1 MDKYYK
7 RRLFSK
13 TFIQVVF
20 YYLITGVKSAIRS
33 RSRRLAVVCSFAAF
47 LIWINRKTIF
57 HLDAPHPGLHNTTIS
72 PLIFFYIVGMVL
84 YFAMMMV
91 LFGMPKHAKRYHDNF
106 QRAGMVNSAMEAPA
120 LLERTRDMDNP
131 KIQRLVFF
139 CKGLPVSIWND
150 NKEKLQ
156 SALNLSIDRVEQG
169 DNNQLV
175 VVYAVDG
182 CYQLPDMIKWSDK
195 YLSHKG
201 FTLVLG
207 ESIASRVEVDL
218 SKVPHILLGGSTGSG
233 KTLLLKLLLKQC
245 IIKGAKVFIA
255 DFKGGVDFNR
265 SWKVHARIVT
275 EPEELSRCLNEIVE
289 ELHRRKQL
297 LAESDCANIDEYN
310 HMYHTYLPR
319 LVFACD
325 EVAELLDKTGLGK
338 NDREQIQRYEAA
350 LSTLVRLGRAM
361 GIHCILAT
369 QRPDAQIISGQIK
382 NNIDFRVCGRADDV
396 LSQIILD
403 KTDANDLI
411 SKTAQGRFLTNTDV
425 LFQAYYFD
433 DKSQLEKGSSI
444 FARRYL

>member
-1 MDKYYK
+1 MDREYK

-13 TFIQVVF
+13 TFFQVVF
-20 YYLITGVKSAIRS
+20 YYIIEGFKSTIRS
-33 RSRRLAVVCSFAAF
+33 GSRCMAVICSFAVF
-47 LIWINRKTIF
+47 LIWINRKAIF
-57 HLDAPHPGLHNTTIS
+57 NCDAPHPGLQNNKTS
-72 PLIFFYIVGMVL
+72 SLLFFYVVGMIL

-120 LLERTRDMDNP
+120 LLERTYDADNP

-139 CKGLPVSIWND
+139 CKGLPVSVWND
-150 NKEKLQ
+150 NKEKIQ
-156 SALNLSIDRVEQG
+156 SALNISIDRVEQG
-169 DNNQLV
+169 SNNQLI
-175 VVYAVDG
+175 VVYAIDG
-182 CYQLPDMIKWSDK
+182 SYQLPDMIEWSDK
-195 YLSHKG
+195 ILSSDG

-207 ESIASRVEVDL
+207 ESIASAVEVDL

-233 KTLLLKLLLKQC
+233 KTLLLKLLLMQC
-245 IIKGAKVFIA
+245 ILKGAEVYIA

-265 SWKVHARIVT
+265 SWKTHAQIIT
-275 EPEELSRCLNEIVE
+275 EPDELSKCLDELVE
-289 ELHRRKQL
+289 ELHRRKRL
-297 LAESDCANIDEYN
+297 LVDSDCANIDEYN
-310 HMYHTYLPR
+310 RRYHQQMPR
-319 LVFACD
+319 IIFGCD

-338 NDREQIQRYEAA
+338 NDREQVQRFEAA
-350 LSTLVRLGRAM
+350 LATLVRLGRAM

-369 QRPDAQIISGQIK
+369 QRPDAQVISGQIK

-433 DKSQLEKGSSI
+433 DKSDW
-444 FARRYL
+444 

>member
-1 MDKYYK
+1 MDREYK

-13 TFIQVVF
+13 TFFQVVF
-20 YYLITGVKSAIRS
+20 YYFITGIKSTIRS
-33 RSRRLAVVCSFAAF
+33 GSKCLAVIGSFAVF
-47 LIWINRKTIF
+47 LIWINSKALF
-57 HLDAPHPGLHNTTIS
+57 NSDAPHPGLQDNNTF
-72 PLIFFYIVGMVL
+72 PLFFFYIVGIVL

-120 LLERTRDMDNP
+120 LLERTYDADNP

-139 CKGLPVSIWND
+139 CKGLPLSIWND
-150 NKEKLQ
+150 NKEKIQ
-156 SALNLSIDRVEQG
+156 SALNISIDRVEQG
-169 DNNQLV
+169 ENNHLI

-182 CYQLPDMIKWSDK
+182 SYQLPDMIKWSDE
-195 YLSHKG
+195 YLSRDG

-207 ESIASRVEVDL
+207 ESIASTVEVDI

-245 IIKGAKVFIA
+245 IMKGAKVYIA

-265 SWKVHARIVT
+265 SWKARAKIVT
-275 EPEELSRCLNEIVE
+275 EPDELSKCLDELVE
-289 ELHRRKQL
+289 ELHRRKRL
-297 LAESDCANIDEYN
+297 LVDSDCANIDEYN
-310 HMYHTYLPR
+310 RRYHQQMPR
-319 LVFACD
+319 MIFACD

-350 LSTLVRLGRAM
+350 LATLVRLGRAM

-369 QRPDAQIISGQIK
+369 QRPDAQVISGQIK

-433 DKSQLEKGSSI
+433 DKSDW
-444 FARRYL
+444 

>member
-1 MDKYYK
+1 MDREYK

-13 TFIQVVF
+13 TFFQVVF
-20 YYLITGVKSAIRS
+20 YYFRTGIKSTIRS
-33 RSRRLAVVCSFAAF
+33 GSKCLAVICSFAVF
-47 LIWINRKTIF
+47 LIWINRKAIF
-57 HLDAPHPGLHNTTIS
+57 NCDAPHPGLQNNKTS
-72 PLIFFYIVGMVL
+72 SLFFFYVVGMIL

-120 LLERTRDMDNP
+120 LLEQTYDSDNP

-150 NKEKLQ
+150 NKEKIQ
-156 SALNLSIDRVEQG
+156 SALNISIDRVEQG
-169 DNNQLV
+169 KNNQLI

-182 CYQLPDMIKWSDK
+182 CYQLPDMIEWSDK
-195 YLSHKG
+195 FFSRDG

-207 ESIASRVEVDL
+207 ESIASTVEVDL

-233 KTLLLKLLLKQC
+233 KTLLLKLLLMQC
-245 IIKGAKVFIA
+245 VIKGAEVFIA

-265 SWKVHARIVT
+265 SWKAYAQIIT
-275 EPEELSRCLNEIVE
+275 EPDELSKCLDELVE
-289 ELHRRKQL
+289 ELHRRKRL
-297 LAESDCANIDEYN
+297 LVDSDCANIDEYN
-310 HMYHTYLPR
+310 RRYHQPMPR
-319 LVFACD
+319 MIFACD

-338 NDREQIQRYEAA
+338 NDREQIQRFEAA
-350 LSTLVRLGRAM
+350 LATLVRLGRAM

-369 QRPDAQIISGQIK
+369 QRPDAQVISGQIK

-433 DKSQLEKGSSI
+433 DKSDW
-444 FARRYL
+444 

>member
-1 MDKYYK
+1 MDREYK

-13 TFIQVVF
+13 TFFQVVF
-20 YYLITGVKSAIRS
+20 YYIIEGFKSTIRS
-33 RSRRLAVVCSFAAF
+33 GSRCMAVICSFAVF
-47 LIWINRKTIF
+47 LIWINRKAIF
-57 HLDAPHPGLHNTTIS
+57 NCDAPHPGLQNNKTS
-72 PLIFFYIVGMVL
+72 SLLFFYVVGMIL

-120 LLERTRDMDNP
+120 LLERTYDADNP

-139 CKGLPVSIWND
+139 CKGLPVSVWND
-150 NKEKLQ
+150 NKEKIQ
-156 SALNLSIDRVEQG
+156 SALNISIDRVEQG
-169 DNNQLV
+169 SNNQLI
-175 VVYAVDG
+175 VVYAIDG
-182 CYQLPDMIKWSDK
+182 SYQLPDMIEWSDK
-195 YLSHKG
+195 ILSSDG

-207 ESIASRVEVDL
+207 ESIASAVEVDL

-233 KTLLLKLLLKQC
+233 KTLLLKLLLMQC
-245 IIKGAKVFIA
+245 ILKGAEVYIA

-265 SWKVHARIVT
+265 SWKTHAQIIT
-275 EPEELSRCLNEIVE
+275 EPDELSKCLDELVE
-289 ELHRRKQL
+289 ELHRRKRL
-297 LAESDCANIDEYN
+297 LVDSDCANIDEYN
-310 HMYHTYLPR
+310 RRYHQQMPR
-319 LVFACD
+319 IIFGCD
-325 EVAELLDKTGLGK
+325 EVAELLDKTGLGR
-338 NDREQIQRYEAA
+338 NDREKVQRFEAA
-350 LSTLVRLGRAM
+350 LATLVRLGRAM

-369 QRPDAQIISGQIK
+369 QRPDAQVISGQIK

-433 DKSQLEKGSSI
+433 DKSDW
-444 FARRYL
+444 

>member
-1 MDKYYK
+1 MDREYK

-13 TFIQVVF
+13 TFFQVVF
-20 YYLITGVKSAIRS
+20 YYIIEGFKSTIRS
-33 RSRRLAVVCSFAAF
+33 GSRCMAVICSFAVF
-47 LIWINRKTIF
+47 LIWINRKAIF
-57 HLDAPHPGLHNTTIS
+57 NCDAPHPGLQNNKTS
-72 PLIFFYIVGMVL
+72 SLLFFYVVGMIL

-120 LLERTRDMDNP
+120 LLKRTYDADNP

-139 CKGLPVSIWND
+139 CKGLPVSVWND
-150 NKEKLQ
+150 NKEKIQ
-156 SALNLSIDRVEQG
+156 SALNISIDRIEQG
-169 DNNQLV
+169 KNNQLI

-182 CYQLPDMIKWSDK
+182 CYQLPDMVEWSNR
-195 YLSHKG
+195 YLNRKG

-207 ESIASRVEVDL
+207 ESIASTVEVDL

-233 KTLLLKLLLKQC
+233 KTLLLKLLLMQC
-245 IIKGAKVFIA
+245 VIKGAEVFIA

-265 SWKVHARIVT
+265 SWKAYAQIIT
-275 EPEELSRCLNEIVE
+275 EPDELSKCLDELVE
-289 ELHRRKQL
+289 ELHRRKRL
-297 LAESDCANIDEYN
+297 LVDSDCANIDEYN
-310 HMYHTYLPR
+310 RRYHQQMPR
-319 LVFACD
+319 MIFACD

-350 LSTLVRLGRAM
+350 LATLVRLGRAM

-369 QRPDAQIISGQIK
+369 QRPDAQVISGQIK

-433 DKSQLEKGSSI
+433 DKSNW
-444 FARRYL
+444 

>member
-1 MDKYYK
+1 MDREYK

-13 TFIQVVF
+13 TFFQVVF
-20 YYLITGVKSAIRS
+20 YYFRTGIKSTIRS
-33 RSRRLAVVCSFAAF
+33 GSKCLAVICSFAVF
-47 LIWINRKTIF
+47 LIWINRKAIF
-57 HLDAPHPGLHNTTIS
+57 NCDAPHPGLQNNKTS
-72 PLIFFYIVGMVL
+72 SLLFFYVVGMIL

-120 LLERTRDMDNP
+120 LLKRTYDADNP

-139 CKGLPVSIWND
+139 CKGLPVSVWND
-150 NKEKLQ
+150 NKEKIQ
-156 SALNLSIDRVEQG
+156 SALNISIDRVEQG
-169 DNNQLV
+169 SNNQLIA
-175 VVYAVDG
+175 VYAVDG
-182 CYQLPDMIKWSDK
+182 CYQLPDMIEWSDK
-195 YLSHKG
+195 ILSSDG

-207 ESIASRVEVDL
+207 ESIASAVEVDL

-233 KTLLLKLLLKQC
+233 KTLLLKLLLMQC
-245 IIKGAKVFIA
+245 ILKGAEVFIA

-265 SWKVHARIVT
+265 SWKTHAKIIT
-275 EPEELSRCLNEIVE
+275 EPDELSKCLDELVE
-289 ELHRRKQL
+289 ELHRRKRL
-297 LAESDCANIDEYN
+297 LVDSDCANIDEYN
-310 HMYHTYLPR
+310 RRYHQQMPR
-319 LVFACD
+319 MIFACD

-350 LSTLVRLGRAM
+350 LATLVRLGRAM

-369 QRPDAQIISGQIK
+369 QRPDAQVISGQIK

-411 SKTAQGRFLTNTDV
+411 SKTAQGRFLTNMDV

-433 DKSQLEKGSSI
+433 DKSDW
-444 FARRYL
+444 

>member
-1 MDKYYK
+1 MDREYK

-13 TFIQVVF
+13 TFFQVVF
-20 YYLITGVKSAIRS
+20 YYFITGIKSTIRS
-33 RSRRLAVVCSFAAF
+33 GTRCLAVICSFAVF
-47 LIWINRKTIF
+47 LIWINRKAIF
-57 HLDAPHPGLHNTTIS
+57 NCDAPHPGLQNNKTS
-72 PLIFFYIVGMVL
+72 SLLFFYVVGMIL

-120 LLERTRDMDNP
+120 LLEQTYDSDNP

-150 NKEKLQ
+150 NKEKIQ
-156 SALNLSIDRVEQG
+156 SALNISIDRVEQG
-169 DNNQLV
+169 KNNQLI

-182 CYQLPDMIKWSDK
+182 CYQLPDMIEWSDK
-195 YLSHKG
+195 FFSRDG

-207 ESIASRVEVDL
+207 ESIASTVEVDL

-233 KTLLLKLLLKQC
+233 KTLLLKLLLMQC
-245 IIKGAKVFIA
+245 VIKGAEVFIA

-265 SWKVHARIVT
+265 SWKAYAQIIT
-275 EPEELSRCLNEIVE
+275 EPDELSKCLDELVE
-289 ELHRRKQL
+289 ELHRRKRL
-297 LAESDCANIDEYN
+297 LVDSDCANIDEYN
-310 HMYHTYLPR
+310 RRYHQPMPR
-319 LVFACD
+319 MIFACD

-338 NDREQIQRYEAA
+338 NDREQIQRFEAA
-350 LSTLVRLGRAM
+350 LATLVRLGRAM

-369 QRPDAQIISGQIK
+369 QRPDAQVISGQIK

-433 DKSQLEKGSSI
+433 DKSDW
-444 FARRYL
+444 

>member
-1 MDKYYK
+1 MDREYK

-13 TFIQVVF
+13 TFFQVVF
-20 YYLITGVKSAIRS
+20 YYIIEGFKSTIRS
-33 RSRRLAVVCSFAAF
+33 GSRCMAVICSFAVF
-47 LIWINRKTIF
+47 LIWINRKAIF
-57 HLDAPHPGLHNTTIS
+57 NCDAPHPGLQNNKTS
-72 PLIFFYIVGMVL
+72 SLLFFYVVGMIL

-120 LLERTRDMDNP
+120 LRERTYDADNP

-139 CKGLPVSIWND
+139 CKGLPVSVWND
-150 NKEKLQ
+150 NKEKIQ
-156 SALNLSIDRVEQG
+156 SALNISIDRVEQG
-169 DNNQLV
+169 SNNQLI
-175 VVYAVDG
+175 VVYAIDG
-182 CYQLPDMIKWSDK
+182 SYQLPDMIEWSDK
-195 YLSHKG
+195 ILSSDG

-207 ESIASRVEVDL
+207 ESIASAVEVDL

-233 KTLLLKLLLKQC
+233 KTLLLKLLLMQC
-245 IIKGAKVFIA
+245 ILKGAEVYIA

-265 SWKVHARIVT
+265 SWKTHAQIIT
-275 EPEELSRCLNEIVE
+275 EPDELSKCLDELVE
-289 ELHRRKQL
+289 ELHRRKRL
-297 LAESDCANIDEYN
+297 LVDSDCANIDEYN
-310 HMYHTYLPR
+310 RRYHQQMPR
-319 LVFACD
+319 IIFGCD

-338 NDREQIQRYEAA
+338 NDREQVQRFEAA
-350 LSTLVRLGRAM
+350 LATLVRLGRAM

-369 QRPDAQIISGQIK
+369 QRPDAQVISGQIK

-433 DKSQLEKGSSI
+433 DKSDW
-444 FARRYL
+444 

>member
-1 MDKYYK
+1 M
-7 RRLFSK
+7 
-13 TFIQVVF
+13 
-20 YYLITGVKSAIRS
+20 
-33 RSRRLAVVCSFAAF
+33 AVICSFAVF
-47 LIWINRKTIF
+47 LIWINRKAIF
-57 HLDAPHPGLHNTTIS
+57 NCDAPHPGLQNNKTS
-72 PLIFFYIVGMVL
+72 SLLFFYVVGMIL

-120 LLERTRDMDNP
+120 LLERTYDADNP

-139 CKGLPVSIWND
+139 CKGLPVSVWND
-150 NKEKLQ
+150 NKEKIQ
-156 SALNLSIDRVEQG
+156 SALNISIDRVEQG
-169 DNNQLV
+169 SNNQLI
-175 VVYAVDG
+175 VVYAIDG
-182 CYQLPDMIKWSDK
+182 SYQLPDMIEWSDK
-195 YLSHKG
+195 ILSSDG

-207 ESIASRVEVDL
+207 ESIASAVEVDL

-233 KTLLLKLLLKQC
+233 KTLLLKLLLMQC
-245 IIKGAKVFIA
+245 ILKGAEVYIA

-265 SWKVHARIVT
+265 SWKTHAQIIT
-275 EPEELSRCLNEIVE
+275 EPDELSKCLDELVE
-289 ELHRRKQL
+289 ELHRRKRL
-297 LAESDCANIDEYN
+297 LVDSDCANIDEYN
-310 HMYHTYLPR
+310 RRYHQQMPR
-319 LVFACD
+319 IIFGCD

-338 NDREQIQRYEAA
+338 NDREQVQRFEAA
-350 LSTLVRLGRAM
+350 LATLVRLGRAM

-369 QRPDAQIISGQIK
+369 QRPDAQVISGQIK

-433 DKSQLEKGSSI
+433 DKSDW
-444 FARRYL
+444 